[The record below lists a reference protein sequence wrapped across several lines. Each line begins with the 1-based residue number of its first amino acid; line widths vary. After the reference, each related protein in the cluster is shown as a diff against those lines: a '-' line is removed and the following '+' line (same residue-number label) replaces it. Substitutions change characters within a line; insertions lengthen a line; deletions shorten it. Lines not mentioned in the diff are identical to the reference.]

1 MSTVRFAIPGHE
13 TKSGSALS
21 GRGGGGGGGGVK
33 GTIQIRPKI
42 KLKAIIIA
50 NYVSNDKT
58 RSKIAC
64 IKNKSFI

>member
-1 MSTVRFAIPGHE
+1 MSFAIPGHE

-21 GRGGGGGGGGVK
+21 GRGWGWGWGVGGVK
-33 GTIQIRPKI
+33 ETTQIRPKT
-42 KLKAIIIA
+42 KLKVIIIA
-50 NYVSNDKT
+50 NYVNNHKT